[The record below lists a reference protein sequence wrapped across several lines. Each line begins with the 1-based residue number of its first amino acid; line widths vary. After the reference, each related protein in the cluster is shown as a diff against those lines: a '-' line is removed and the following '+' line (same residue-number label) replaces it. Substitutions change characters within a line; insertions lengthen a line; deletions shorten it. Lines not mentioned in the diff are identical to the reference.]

1 MAIFD
6 KGYRLYGFSLEK
18 LLKQTTT
25 KNSNNS
31 KSWRREKS
39 DFQSCHIVLFKISSF
54 YKKKIK
60 LWDMQ
65 KKRKKRKKQSI
76 ETVPEETQIL
86 NKGSSI
92 ILTADFLSQTM
103 KDRK

>member
-1 MAIFD
+1 
-6 KGYRLYGFSLEK
+6 
-18 LLKQTTT
+18 
-25 KNSNNS
+25 
-31 KSWRREKS
+31 
-39 DFQSCHIVLFKISSF
+39 
-54 YKKKIK
+54 
-60 LWDMQ
+60 MQ

-86 NKGSSI
+86 NKGSST